1 MVGKSF
7 ILVALATTLSAAGAL
22 APDPPAPAEKE
33 RLICRGGG
41 ARSLGSHIRT
51 ARRCRTVEQWQ
62 EEEEAKARIPISL
75 QVTQGQND
83 GRQGPA
89 PQ

>member
-22 APDPPAPAEKE
+22 APEPPAPSEKQP
-33 RLICRGGG
+33 LICRGAT
-41 ARSLGSHIRT
+41 ARLGSRVRTQRRSRT
-51 ARRCRTVEQWQ
+51 AEQWQ
-62 EEEEAKARIPISL
+62 QEDEAKARLPISL